1 MTVRSKGLF
10 AETSNIDLTS
20 IGLDCSLYKGLRR
33 LLSVLAFHHI
43 YRYRRTGD
51 MRHYLRVWYSR
62 RMQYSWKIRV
72 QTEGLTR
79 GEDKI
84 VRAWTKQPGF
94 MEYAPPGLCKTQG
107 GCTLLWQPPRR
118 LVLPPG
124 AKRGRE
130 SVRQRVRCT

>member
-1 MTVRSKGLF
+1 MQSKGPF

-20 IGLDCSLYKGLRR
+20 IGLGCSLYKGLRR
-33 LLSVLAFHHI
+33 LLSVLVVHHI

-51 MRHYLRVWYSR
+51 MRHYLRRWYSR
-62 RMQYSWKIRV
+62 RMQYSCKIRF

-94 MEYAPPGLCKTQG
+94 MGYAPLGFVKRKEAAPYGSN
-107 GCTLLWQPPRR
+107 LL
-118 LVLPPG
+118 
-124 AKRGRE
+124 AD
-130 SVRQRVRCT
+130 